1 MAHSWLQNAPG
12 KIATTSDGWTA
23 DNTKGTFLGMT
34 AHWIDVKDGE
44 WKLCAEVVGFKSI
57 SGEHSGENL
66 GRYFISLCDRVGI
79 LNKESSK
86 VTSNKAMLI

>member
-1 MAHSWLQNAPG
+1 M
-12 KIATTSDGWTA
+12 TSDGWTA
-23 DNTKGTFLGMT
+23 DNTKGAFLGMM

-44 WKLCAEVVGFKSI
+44 WKLRAEVVGFKPI

-66 GRYFISLCDRVGI
+66 GRYFIGLCDHVGI
-79 LNKESSK
+79 LNKESLK